1 MSKKNIISTPNAP
14 AAIGPY
20 SQAVQRG
27 DTIYVSG
34 QLPLNPETK
43 EMDDDVSVQT
53 EQSMNNIKAILK
65 EAGSSMEQVVRCGIF
80 VTDLA
85 DFAAINDMYASF
97 FTGNYPARATVQV
110 AALPLGAKVEIDA
123 IAMA

>member
-1 MSKKNIISTPNAP
+1 MSKTIISTQNAP

-20 SQAVQRG
+20 SQAVRHG
-27 DTIYVSG
+27 DTLYVSG

-43 EMDDDVSVQT
+43 KMDDDVSAQT

-65 EAGSSMEQVVRCGIF
+65 EPGSSMENVIRCGIF

-85 DFAAINDMYASF
+85 DFATVNEMYASF
-97 FTGNYPARATVQV
+97 FEGDYPARATVQV

-123 IAMA
+123 IAAA

>member
-1 MSKKNIISTPNAP
+1 MTKKIISTQNAP

-20 SQAVQRG
+20 SQAVRHG
-27 DTIYVSG
+27 DTLYVSG

-43 EMDDDVSVQT
+43 KMDDDVRAQT

-65 EAGSSMEQVVRCGIF
+65 EAGSSMENVIRCGIF

-85 DFAAINDMYASF
+85 DFTTVNEMYASF
-97 FTGNYPARATVQV
+97 FEGDYPARATAQV
-110 AALPLGAKVEIDA
+110 AALPLGAKVELDA
-123 IAMA
+123 IAAA

>member
-1 MSKKNIISTPNAP
+1 MSKQIISTENAP

-20 SQAVQRG
+20 SQAVRHG

-43 EMDDDVSVQT
+43 EMDDDVSRQT
-53 EQSMNNIKAILK
+53 EQSMTNIKAILQ
-65 EAGSSMEQVVRCGIF
+65 EAGVSMDHVVRCGIF
-80 VTDLA
+80 VTDLN
-85 DFAAINDMYASF
+85 DFAAVNEVYATF
-97 FTGNYPARATVQV
+97 FEGDYPARATVQV

-123 IAMA
+123 IAAV

>member
-1 MSKKNIISTPNAP
+1 MSKKIISTQNAP

-20 SQAVQRG
+20 SQAVRHG
-27 DTIYVSG
+27 DTLYVSG

-43 EMDDDVSVQT
+43 KMNDDVRAQT

-65 EAGSSMEQVVRCGIF
+65 EAGSSMENVIRCGIF

-85 DFAAINDMYASF
+85 DFATVNEMYASF
-97 FTGNYPARATVQV
+97 FEGDYPARATVQV

-123 IAMA
+123 IAAV

>member
-1 MSKKNIISTPNAP
+1 MSKQIISTENAP

-20 SQAVQRG
+20 SQAVRHG
-27 DTIYVSG
+27 NTIYVSG

-43 EMDDDVSVQT
+43 EMADDVSRQT
-53 EQSMNNIKAILK
+53 EQSMANIKAILR
-65 EAGSSMEQVVRCGIF
+65 EGGVSMDHVVRCGIF

-85 DFAAINDMYASF
+85 DFATVNEVYATF
-97 FTGNYPARATVQV
+97 FEGDFPARATVQV

-123 IAMA
+123 IAAV

>member
-1 MSKKNIISTPNAP
+1 MSKKIISTQNAP

-20 SQAVQRG
+20 SQAVRHG
-27 DTIYVSG
+27 DTLYVSG

-43 EMDDDVSVQT
+43 KMDDDVSAQT
-53 EQSMNNIKAILK
+53 EQSMNNIKAILQ
-65 EAGSSMEQVVRCGIF
+65 EAGSSMENVIRCGIF

-85 DFAAINDMYASF
+85 DFVTVNEMYASF
-97 FTGNYPARATVQV
+97 FEGDYPARATVQV

-123 IAMA
+123 IAAA

>member
-1 MSKKNIISTPNAP
+1 MSKTIISTQNAP

-20 SQAVQRG
+20 SQAVRHG
-27 DTIYVSG
+27 DTLYVSG

-43 EMDDDVSVQT
+43 KMDDDVSAQT
-53 EQSMNNIKAILK
+53 EQSMTNIKAILT
-65 EAGSSMEQVVRCGIF
+65 EAGSSLENVIRCGIF

-85 DFAAINDMYASF
+85 DFATVNEIYASF
-97 FTGNYPARATVQV
+97 FEGDYPARATVQV

-123 IAMA
+123 IAAM

>member
-1 MSKKNIISTPNAP
+1 MSKKIISTQNAP

-20 SQAVQRG
+20 SQAVRHG
-27 DTIYVSG
+27 DTLYVSG

-43 EMDDDVSVQT
+43 KMNDDVRAQT

-65 EAGSSMEQVVRCGIF
+65 EAGSSMENVIRCGIF

-85 DFAAINDMYASF
+85 DFATVNEMYASF
-97 FTGNYPARATVQV
+97 FEGDYPARATVQV

-123 IAMA
+123 IAAM

>member
-1 MSKKNIISTPNAP
+1 MSKTIISTENAP

-20 SQAVQRG
+20 SQAVKHG

-43 EMDDDVSVQT
+43 KMDEDVSKQT
-53 EQSMNNIKAILK
+53 EQSMNNIKAILQ
-65 EAGSSMEQVVRCGIF
+65 EAGSSMEKILRCGSF

-85 DFAAINDMYASF
+85 DFATVNDMYASLF
-97 FTGNYPARATVQV
+97 EGDYPARATVQV

-123 IAMA
+123 IAVA

>member
-1 MSKKNIISTPNAP
+1 MSKKIISTQNAP

-20 SQAVQRG
+20 SQAVRHG
-27 DTIYVSG
+27 DTLYVSG

-43 EMDDDVSVQT
+43 KMDDDVSAQT
-53 EQSMNNIKAILK
+53 KQSMNNIKAILQ
-65 EAGSSMEQVVRCGIF
+65 EAGSSMENVIRCGIF

-85 DFAAINDMYASF
+85 DFATVNEMYASF
-97 FTGNYPARATVQV
+97 FEGDYPARATVQV

-123 IAMA
+123 IAAA